1 MKFSEK
7 EIEEMKKFVNERING
22 AALSAKLLAQIKSV
36 EDQFFSGTMTA
47 EQARQALGSLK

>member
-1 MKFSEK
+1 
-7 EIEEMKKFVNERING
+7 MKKFVNERING